1 MEITR
6 RAILGRCIS
15 ADEIKVENTNVV
27 IRRKK
32 SQILPFPIYT
42 HQYYT
47 YDRLTLVMMAICADE
62 WKGIFQEYTLY
73 VYIAPRDL
81 NEADQKRMEEYNEKD
96 PDYVQSV
103 KES

>member
-1 MEITR
+1 
-6 RAILGRCIS
+6 
-15 ADEIKVENTNVV
+15 
-27 IRRKK
+27 
-32 SQILPFPIYT
+32 
-42 HQYYT
+42 
-47 YDRLTLVMMAICADE
+47 MMAICADE